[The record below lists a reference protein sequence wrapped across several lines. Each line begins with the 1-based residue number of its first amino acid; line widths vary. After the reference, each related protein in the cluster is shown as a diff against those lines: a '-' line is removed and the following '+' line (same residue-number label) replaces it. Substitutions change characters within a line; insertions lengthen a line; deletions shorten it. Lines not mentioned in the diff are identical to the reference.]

1 MARPPAVIGRAPLPL
16 TPRTFLRGIF
26 RAPGP
31 HSDAVL
37 ALPLTLLLAL
47 AGGMLLLPSLSR
59 WLTYAVSPL
68 YTYPVALAQFL
79 LLALLLTA
87 GSGRHLPLSLTLR
100 ILAASTPCLLAGAV
114 PFLRW
119 PAAGW
124 QMWLIVTRLRHYGA
138 LTWRHAAV
146 LTVSAYFVSAGVALV
161 VLMVL
166 LPEIPAALR
175 GPFDPLLDALRAL
188 VR

>member
-16 TPRTFLRGIF
+16 TPRTLLRGLF

-37 ALPLTLLLAL
+37 ALPLWQLLSLA
-47 AGGMLLLPSLSR
+47 AAFLLLPSLSR
-59 WLTYAVSPL
+59 WLTYDVSPL

-79 LLALLLTA
+79 LLALLLAA
-87 GSGRHLPLSLTLR
+87 GSGRRMPLSLAAR
-100 ILAASTPCLLAGAV
+100 ILAASTPCLLVAAV
-114 PFLRW
+114 PHLRW
-119 PAAGW
+119 VAAGW
-124 QMWLIVTRLRHYGA
+124 QLWLIVTRLRHYGA
-138 LTWRHAAV
+138 LTWRHAAW
-146 LTVSAYFVSAGVALV
+146 LTVSAYFVSAGAALL
-161 VLMVL
+161 VLMVQ

-175 GPFDPLLDALRAL
+175 GPFDPLFAPLRAL